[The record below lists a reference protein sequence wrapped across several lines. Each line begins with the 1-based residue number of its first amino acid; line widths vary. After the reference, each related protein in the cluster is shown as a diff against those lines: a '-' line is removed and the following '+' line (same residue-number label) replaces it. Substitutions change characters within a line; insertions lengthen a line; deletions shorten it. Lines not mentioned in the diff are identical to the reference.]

1 MKEARQAIKDI
12 DAFVAGKSLT
22 AEQKTAYDSVRAE
35 LIDLAVTNVGGVNKN
50 IMISKANSLKTTLG
64 M

>member
-1 MKEARQAIKDI
+1 MKQARQAIKDI
-12 DAFVAGKSLT
+12 DAFVASNSLT

-35 LIDLAVTNVGGVNKN
+35 LIDLAVTNVGGVNKST
-50 IMISKANSLKTTLG
+50 MTSKANSLKTTLG